1 MKVNIAGSEYTVS
14 IAPLRSRRAGQE
26 LWGRVRY
33 GDRTIEL
40 NETLPNEIEARK
52 TFIHELVH
60 AMQNEIDMKQAEK
73 TVERFSVLLY
83 DTLERNGFLVLPTF
97 LGEVEVPQPPLPL
110 DKQEPLLEAIHPQ
123 VLDSPIP

>member
-1 MKVNIAGSEYTVS
+1 MKINIAGSEYTVS
-14 IAPLRSRRAGQE
+14 ITQLRSRPGRE

-83 DTLERNGFLVLPTF
+83 DTLERNGFLSLPTF
-97 LGEVEVPQPPLPL
+97 LGEVEVQQPPRPLDEQEPQPTEVHPPAL
-110 DKQEPLLEAIHPQ
+110 DL
-123 VLDSPIP
+123 PIP